1 MIWRKCSSKQTRR
14 EFLATTIAPGIGY
27 ACLPSLATV
36 IGNAN
41 ALANGCASETA
52 GTEFPAFIAID
63 LAGGAS
69 IAGNNVIVY
78 KGDGTELLGSYEG
91 LGLPN
96 VLHPKETG
104 KINDELGL
112 KMHTDSRMLA
122 GIKAV
127 VAPEA
132 LANVNGC
139 VICTQT
145 DDDTSANELASAPGI
160 FAAGGAGS
168 IVPLVATQNGGAGS
182 SGGRSTNAFVTSVAP
197 TLITSPTS
205 AEQLV
210 SPGSYWN
217 GERNRAR
224 LERVLR
230 QIQNMSSAQLSRFA
244 KLTTNQQVE
253 AMANCGYQDAV
264 RLMSSEGEGAE
275 TFNPFSNEFAGQQG
289 TLQGQDPAVAAIG
302 YLVLKGFAGSG
313 TITLTGYDYHDR
325 TIATGE
331 RQDERAGRAIGTL
344 LEMAR
349 FLGRKLMI
357 HVYTDGGVG
366 VGARAEGTPGAD
378 GTDVEKFIWQTDTE
392 THSAAFVLVYDPEG
406 RPEMAT
412 QQLGAYRDAG
422 GRNAV
427 VNLTPARH
435 AKIANSAHGQAS
447 VVVGNWLAWQTND
460 YATKFT
466 AVNNKLRS
474 GAVINNQE
482 LDDYL
487 FVPKASG

>member
-1 MIWRKCSSKQTRR
+1 MSWRKCSSKQSRR
-14 EFLATTIAPGIGY
+14 EFLATTLAPGLGY

-41 ALANGCASETA
+41 AIANGCASESA
-52 GTEFPAFIAID
+52 GTDFPAFIAID

-78 KGDGTELLGSYEG
+78 KGNGTELLTSYEG

-96 VLHPKETG
+96 DIHPSTTG
-104 KINDELGL
+104 KINEELGL
-112 KMHTDSRMLA
+112 KMHADSRMLA
-122 GIKAV
+122 GIKA

-145 DDDTSANELASAPGI
+145 ADDTGANELASAPGI

-168 IVPLVATQNGGAGS
+168 IVPLVASQGGGAGS
-182 SGGRSTNAFVTSVAP
+182 SGGRSANAFTTSVAP
-197 TLITSPTS
+197 TLITSPAS
-205 AEQLV
+205 AGQIV
-210 SPGSYWN
+210 SPGQYWSN
-217 GERNRAR
+217 NQARAR

-230 QIQNMSSAQLSRFA
+230 KIQNMSSGQLKRFA
-244 KLTTNQQVE
+244 ELTTSEQAV
-253 AMANCGYQDAV
+253 AMADCGYQDAV
-264 RLMSSEGEGAE
+264 RLMSAEGGGGE
-275 TFNPFSNEFAGQQG
+275 TFNPFRNEFAGQEG
-289 TLQGQDPAVAAIG
+289 ALQGQDPAVSAIG

-313 TITLTGYDYHDR
+313 TITLTGYDYHDF

-331 RQDERAGRAIGTL
+331 QQDERAGRAIGTL

-349 FLGRKLMI
+349 VLNRKLMI

-366 VGARAEGTPGAD
+366 IGSRAEETPGAD
-378 GTDVEKFIWQTDTE
+378 GSNVDKFIWQTDTE
-392 THSAAFVLVYDPEG
+392 THSAAFVLIYDPAG
-406 RPEMAT
+406 RPEMPT

-422 GRNAV
+422 RANGV
-427 VNLTPARH
+427 VDLNPSQH
-435 AKIANSAHGQAS
+435 GKIANSAHGQAS
-447 VVVGNWLAWQTND
+447 VVVGNWLAWQTSD

-466 AVNNKLRS
+466 AVNTKLRS

>member
-1 MIWRKCSSKQTRR
+1 MSRRKCSSKQSRR
-14 EFLATTIAPGIGY
+14 EFLATTLAPGIGY

-41 ALANGCASETA
+41 AIANGCASESA
-52 GTEFPAFIAID
+52 GTQLPAFIAID
-63 LAGGAS
+63 LDGGAS

-78 KGDGTELLGSYEG
+78 KGDGTELLNSYEG

-96 VLHPKETG
+96 TLHPRNSG
-104 KINDELGL
+104 KINEELGL
-112 KMHTDSRMLA
+112 KMHADSRMLA

-127 VAPEA
+127 APEA
-132 LANVNGC
+132 LVNVNGC

-145 DDDTSANELASAPGI
+145 ADDTSTNQLATAPGI

-168 IVPLVATQNGGAGS
+168 IVPLVGMQGGRAGS
-182 SGGRSTNAFVTSVAP
+182 SGGASANAFTTSVAP
-197 TLITSPTS
+197 TLITGPAS
-205 AEQLV
+205 AGRIV
-210 SPGSYWN
+210 SPGSYWSR
-217 GERNRAR
+217 GNRAR

-230 QIQNMSSAQLSRFA
+230 KIQNMSNSQLQRFA
-244 KLTTNQQVE
+244 RLNVDQQAV

-264 RLMSSEGEGAE
+264 RLMSAEGGGAE
-275 TFNPFSNEFAGQQG
+275 IFDPFRNEFSGRER
-289 TLQGQDPAVAAIG
+289 TLSGQDPAVAAIG
-302 YLVLKGFAGSG
+302 YLVLNGFAGSG
-313 TITLTGYDYHDR
+313 TITLDGYDYHDR

-331 RQDERAGRAIGTL
+331 RQDERAGQAIGTL

-349 FLGRKLMI
+349 VLKRKLMI

-366 VGARAEGTPGAD
+366 TGSESLATPGAEGD
-378 GTDVEKFIWQTDTE
+378 NVEKFVWSTDTE
-392 THSAAFVLVYDPEG
+392 THSAAFVLLYDPDG
-406 RPEMAT
+406 KPEMPT

-422 GRNAV
+422 GRDAV
-427 VNLTPARH
+427 VDLTPARH
-435 AKIANSAHGQAS
+435 GKIANSAHGQAS
-447 VVVGNWLAWQTND
+447 VVVGNWLAWQDSD

-466 AVNNKLRS
+466 AVNTKLRS